1 MTAPETELLAWA
13 RSEANQMMSKD
24 LALIL
29 WSLAAVHSERP
40 DRDLVHALAARANA
54 VAASFT
60 TPQIAMT
67 WQALSD
73 LGATPPP
80 VSVSR
85 LTKQVRAI
93 AATFTA
99 LHAKQIV
106 PSHAEVRRTRQCC
119 YHGAGTP
126 TRNLTKS
133 VLPKERFPI
142 AGISVY
148 LQ

>member
-1 MTAPETELLAWA
+1 
-13 RSEANQMMSKD
+13 MMSKD

-29 WSLAAVHSERP
+29 WSLAAVHSELP
-40 DRDLVHALAARANA
+40 DRDLVHALAVRANA

-85 LTKQVRAI
+85 LTKQVRSI

-99 LHAKQIV
+99 PHTTQAVQAMRKCSILDSAVI
-106 PSHAEVRRTRQCC
+106 
-119 YHGAGTP
+119 GA
-126 TRNLTKS
+126 LEHQL
-133 VLPKERFPI
+133 VM
-142 AGISVY
+142 
-148 LQ
+148 

>member
-1 MTAPETELLAWA
+1 
-13 RSEANQMMSKD
+13 MMSKD

-29 WSLAAVHSERP
+29 WSLAAVHSELP
-40 DRDLVHALAARANA
+40 DRDLVHALAVRANA

-85 LTKQVRAI
+85 LTKQVRSI

-99 LHAKQIV
+99 PHTTQAVQAMRKCGILDSAVIV
-106 PSHAEVRRTRQCC
+106 ALEHQLVM
-119 YHGAGTP
+119 
-126 TRNLTKS
+126 
-133 VLPKERFPI
+133 
-142 AGISVY
+142 
-148 LQ
+148 